1 MNSKYTT
8 PKLEVAIK
16 YRVDRNKFINENY
29 CPRIPTEDNRWT
41 QEELDTLRDKVN
53 KDRPLCKFGAS
64 CDRLQCAY
72 SHPLI
77 RTGIC
82 KDFRWCEGDKCV
94 LYSSYPKILRL
105 HRLHRT
111 RAIIRAGICLYLSP
125 LPFTLL
131 KRSFIFVLSI
141 SSS

>member
-16 YRVDRNKFINENY
+16 YREDRNKFINENY
-29 CPRIPTEDNRWT
+29 CPRIPTEENRWT

-94 LYSSYPKILRL
+94 LIHPTQKFCDYIDYTEPV
-105 HRLHRT
+105 
-111 RAIIRAGICLYLSP
+111 
-125 LPFTLL
+125 LL
-131 KRSFIFVLSI
+131 LEQGFVLS
-141 SSS
+141 